1 MIQSTEARKIYE
13 SLDEKTK
20 RVVQGNYPYKKLRNE
35 AIADLGKKGVNGR
48 LLAEITGLSTSSVS
62 RILGTGGQ
70 MRYKPNRREVELW
83 KLKEMMDGLYK
94 RYRAFILARD
104 EKGMKTGRVLAG
116 RGRLKRN

>member
-1 MIQSTEARKIYE
+1 MTLSVKAQKIYE

-20 RVVQGNYPYKKLRNE
+20 RVIKGSYPFKKLRNE

-70 MRYKPNRREVELW
+70 TRYKPDRREVELW
-83 KLKEMMDGLYK
+83 KLKEMIDGLYK
-94 RYRAFILARD
+94 RYRRFILARD
-104 EKGMKTGRVLAG
+104 ERRGKKGIDGRAGKT
-116 RGRLKRN
+116 